1 MESEQDQRPSLKWKN
16 DAAETFRMVSF
27 GIGSRPL
34 TPQQTGWLV
43 GKGVDTNR
51 PATEQQELLGA
62 ILVQAQI
69 DEKQA
74 QIEVVEAVWSK
85 TEREQLS
92 ADDKVFLVKKRIDL
106 NTLADPLTEEQVST
120 ILKLLEK
127 LEAEK
132 REAHAAFLAVV
143 KSVQALEVCVCVADA
158 MHDTSAL
165 RSARWAVL
173 A

>member
-1 MESEQDQRPSLKWKN
+1 MESERDQRPSLKWKN
-16 DAAETFRMVSF
+16 DAVATFRVVSF

-43 GKGVDTNR
+43 GEGVDTKR

-62 ILVQAQI
+62 ILAQAQIDEKQAQI

-92 ADDKVFLVKKRIDL
+92 ADDKVFLVKKRINVD
-106 NTLADPLTEEQVST
+106 TLADPLTEEQVST
-120 ILKLLEK
+120 ILKLLET
-127 LEAEK
+127 LQAEK
-132 REAHAAFLAVV
+132 REARAAFLAMV
-143 KSVQALEVCVCVADA
+143 KNVQALEVCRLCTCV
-158 MHDTSAL
+158 M
-165 RSARWAVL
+165 RV
-173 A
+173 

>member
-16 DAAETFRMVSF
+16 DAVAAFRMVSF
-27 GIGSRPL
+27 GIVSRPL

-43 GKGVDTNR
+43 GEGVDTNR

-62 ILVQAQI
+62 SLAQAQI

-92 ADDKVFLVKKRIDL
+92 ADDKVFLLKKRIDL
-106 NTLADPLTEEQVST
+106 NTLADPLTEEQDST
-120 ILKLLEK
+120 ILKLLK
-127 LEAEK
+127 TLQAEK
-132 REAHAAFLAVV
+132 RKAQAELLAVV
-143 KSVQALEVCVCVADA
+143 KNVQALEVC
-158 MHDTSAL
+158 
-165 RSARWAVL
+165 
-173 A
+173 